1 MGYNSTAATLTL
13 TAKLTPIGRVKLVSN
28 NNALITSFSLGD
40 SDANYYA
47 SLPLLGG
54 QIPTDGGSIGPYGT
68 TTNSVGPKVAIKSQL
83 ILNST
88 GVTRKTVESSSINLT
103 TTLVPNGQTVV
114 SGTSL
119 IQNQI
124 FRTNVNTDPLV
135 NLYYS
140 FNLPLNSNDDFKFT
154 GLTYSQGGFSDT
166 AFSGL
171 AQSQIYVIGIDNS
184 QFGEVLDGKVIK
196 VDITTAANTYT
207 LYSTFQNNG
216 QSLAVQDANYND
228 VSTEALNFGPNI
240 AIMVS
245 DKIMKPNGGDPTL
258 TWASGFGTVKPFSQ
272 NRKQLYNLITNSNLG
287 QSADT
292 AVGIAYL
299 DEGFVVI
306 TSQDIINEGIISSAT
321 VVTFDSQSTS
331 IVQNITCI
339 SNRGEFGTSTNKTFS
354 VGDIPRISE
363 IGLYDID
370 GALIAI
376 AKPDRHLIKNVNE
389 FLALGIKITI

>member
-1 MGYNSTAATLTL
+1 M
-13 TAKLTPIGRVKLVSN
+13 
-28 NNALITSFSLGD
+28 
-40 SDANYYA
+40 
-47 SLPLLGG
+47 GG

>member
-1 MGYNSTAATLTL
+1 MGYINSGLTTTL
-13 TAKLTPIGRVKLVSN
+13 TAKLTPIGRQNLILTN
-28 NNALITSFSLGD
+28 NNLVQSFSLGD